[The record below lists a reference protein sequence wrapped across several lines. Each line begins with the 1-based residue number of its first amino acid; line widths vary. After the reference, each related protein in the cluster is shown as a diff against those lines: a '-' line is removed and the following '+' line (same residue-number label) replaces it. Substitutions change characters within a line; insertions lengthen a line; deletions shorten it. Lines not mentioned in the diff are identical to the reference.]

1 MERYH
6 KASFYK
12 YDKFYTIYRGIDLIT
27 EQPVWIKVINKEFYF
42 TRNFGLRFDQWSRL
56 LGSLDHPNIV
66 KYIGFVKNLDE
77 YLIVTE
83 YFEPNPISDIL
94 QLRSLSYDEIK
105 HIYNSILNTYNYLHS
120 KNLLNVDIDLRKIH
134 ILNDGQ
140 IKIEDCALLNL
151 LFDRFFRYKEF
162 YLQDYSFISPELIK
176 DMPLDKRNDI
186 YSLGV
191 LLYTLVEGIKPFP
204 KNLNKNQIT
213 QKILTEELPLPRRTS
228 KFNQII
234 IKATH
239 KDPEQRYQSV
249 DKIKQDFNQIII
261 PEQQTDIQL
270 NSQPYNVLKI
280 KNPDKDNN
288 LQSPNT
294 AKRQTRPRKSTKPH
308 RVKYKTILQTIGI
321 IAFAI
326 IDIFIL
332 WLILKNLNK
341 PLDYHNYL
349 IYNEPEKLKI
359 FHWSNNTYITALCD
373 TGIYNLVLDIND
385 TILHDTYFSFSDLN
399 LNNLTFHNGIIY
411 YVGYKL
417 NDGTIP
423 ALLLIYK
430 TYYEPYFNTDFYG
443 KFATVTV
450 KNNFL
455 YLLKTNTQDS
465 SLLEIRT
472 HDMSLYKN
480 IPLPKPLEKQDY
492 LKILPISKNKILILS
507 IKVSPTYM
515 TMNDVIHKP
524 DTFYLQAFDTLGNML
539 WQHKFSSMSN
549 TYINTSGDAYFV
561 TYLNS
566 EKQLILK
573 KFNPGGKQ
581 IDSISIT
588 LPYRTTLLTSA
599 INDTSSITLLLQSNK
614 YNYLLK
620 TSMDGKILWT
630 TKLEPVRK
638 MQYTD
643 LTKIANGQI
652 MAVGYFKNN
661 LLSKINGIDLYLIH
675 TIKINSQNGSYKRMT
690 LKQAIKS
697 YIHQNYEN
705 PFSKK

>member
-1 MERYH
+1 M
-6 KASFYK
+6 
-12 YDKFYTIYRGIDLIT
+12 
-27 EQPVWIKVINKEFYF
+27 
-42 TRNFGLRFDQWSRL
+42 
-56 LGSLDHPNIV
+56 
-66 KYIGFVKNLDE
+66 KNLDE

-105 HIYNSILNTYNYLHS
+105 HIYNSILDTYNYLHS

-294 AKRQTRPRKSTKPH
+294 AKRQTRPRKSTKSH

-411 YVGYKL
+411 YVGYKRL

-443 KFATVTV
+443 KFAAVTV

-515 TMNDVIHKP
+515 TMNDVIHQP

-566 EKQLILK
+566 EKQLTLK
-573 KFNPGGKQ
+573 KFTPGGKQ